1 MPRLTLAAA
10 TALLTLAACSSDNVV
25 VPGQGSDGR
34 ILVLNTFGQTGFT
47 LVADTGASGVHLDLP
62 DSYDGSVFDVRG
74 DTAITAAS
82 KAGGDVLYVADI
94 PRRLVTT
101 VQLPGASNPA
111 GAVFVPAGV
120 AGAGAARYAV
130 ALRDSDAIALVP
142 AVSGGGALTMVRG
155 AGQCPY
161 DVLFAG
167 GLAWSLDSNQDC
179 RGFYASLGPV
189 RLIRVALDGAQR
201 DTISLGDSV
210 RGAARAFVVGST
222 AFIFASGD
230 FGAWQASV
238 TKVDLGTRQVV
249 KTLRLPAGVYGT
261 AMRLGLDGHL
271 YATGSGFAPYEPRVY
286 SIETATLGFRGS
298 RVAGGQMLD
307 LRTTTGALAR
317 CDAATADAAGLVYC
331 VGNGQVLSRL
341 FVFSPGG
348 AELRSVTTGTLA
360 ADIAL
365 R

>member
-1 MPRLTLAAA
+1 MLRLSFAVAA
-10 TALLTLAACSSDNVV
+10 LCLVAACSSDTVV

-34 ILVLNTFGQTGFT
+34 ILVLNTYGQTGIT

-74 DTAITAAS
+74 DTLVTAAS
-82 KAGGDVLYVADI
+82 KAGGDVLYIASI
-94 PRRLVTT
+94 PNRAVTP

-120 AGAGAARYAV
+120 QGAGAARYAV
-130 ALRDSDAIALVP
+130 ALRDSGAIAFV
-142 AVSGGGALTMVRG
+142 AAASAGTVVSIVRN

-167 GLAWSLDSNQDC
+167 GLTWSLDSNQDC

-201 DTISLGDSV
+201 DTIMLGDSV
-210 RGAARAFVVGST
+210 RGASRAYVAGTTAFV
-222 AFIFASGD
+222 FASGD
-230 FGAWQASV
+230 FGARQASV
-238 TKVDLGTRQVV
+238 TKVDLGTRAVI

-271 YATGSGFAPYEPRVY
+271 YVTGSGFTPYEPRVY
-286 SIETATLGFRGS
+286 SIETATLAFRGP

-331 VGNGQVLSRL
+331 VSNGQVLSRL
-341 FVFSPGG
+341 FVFSLSGI
-348 AELRSVTTGTLA
+348 ELRSVTTGTLA
-360 ADIAL
+360 SDIAL